1 MTVKLKEFVG
11 GGVERGRRGVRAG
24 EVVTQEVLITTK
36 TKSYSHKSKSV
47 IHNSAGSID
56 CAKARR
62 VFGEGGEEEEEVS
75 TGPCI
80 TYTSRSVYFIIYMS
94 KSGAVPLN
102 VYI

>member
-1 MTVKLKEFVG
+1 M
-11 GGVERGRRGVRAG
+11 RAG

-62 VFGEGGEEEEEVS
+62 VLVEGGEEEEEVS

>member
-1 MTVKLKEFVG
+1 M
-11 GGVERGRRGVRAG
+11 RAG

-62 VFGEGGEEEEEVS
+62 VFGEGGGEEEEVS